1 MSSPTVTRVLG
12 LLRGV
17 KSSGDGWTARCPA
30 HEDHASSL
38 SVAAGDDGRVLLKC
52 FAGCTV
58 DGIVAALN
66 LDMQDLFPHDAKQAR
81 EVLTVARL
89 ATDKALPVE
98 FLRSLGLEDR
108 PDGVLIPYRNLDGS
122 PATRNRLR
130 TAEVAK
136 DGSLW
141 LFGKGKPLP
150 YGLGRLPDARAVG
163 YLVLVEGESD
173 SWTLWYHEFPALGIP
188 GADMTAKLEA
198 EHLDEISRLYVIQ
211 EPGSGGDTFV
221 RGVARR
227 LQKFEWVGE
236 AFVVNCGEA
245 KDPNDL
251 HRADPTGFKA
261 AFQAILDA
269 ASPLTA
275 APTDERSEGGSCED
289 VDGLLDSCGFRTLS
303 LNPKPEALQSVLRK
317 LKVELENQDELVR
330 AVAREAVIGRL
341 QAIGVRSPA
350 RLVDATLGRPASG
363 GDQLQGRPLILSQ
376 PEPWPDAVD
385 GSEILGLIVRAL
397 ERYVVLIDGTA
408 IAVALWILHAY
419 AFAATFISP
428 LLVVLSPTRRCGKT
442 TLLDVIAA
450 LVSRQLPVSNIS
462 PAALFRTVDA
472 SQPTLLVDEADTFL
486 KNNDDL
492 RGILNAGHTRSTAI
506 VIRTA
511 GDNHE
516 PRQFSTWCP
525 KVIALIGRLPDTLED
540 RAVVIRMR
548 RRDRKKEKVARLRRD
563 RIHQELEDLRR
574 KAARWAVDRVEDL
587 KGADPSIPDELHD
600 RAQDNWRPLLAIA
613 DNIGGQ
619 WPDTAREA
627 ARLISGVAAEKDDSA
642 REQLLADIRQIFTD
656 KDADQ
661 LPSEALVKALVRMDD
676 RPWPEWMNGKPLSK
690 AGLAS
695 QLRPF
700 DIRPRTIREGSTTP
714 KGYRLQ
720 DFNDAFARYLQNQ
733 PQQPQRTFGI
743 NELDAESN
751 RNNELSVADAE
762 PELSHREQSRV
773 SDVAVPVPG
782 SAAKDTSGVELE
794 EFDV

>member
-1 MSSPTVTRVLG
+1 MSSPAVTRVLE

-17 KSSGDGWTARCPA
+17 RTSGDGWAARCPA
-30 HEDHASSL
+30 HDDHASSL

-58 DGIVAALN
+58 DAIVVALN
-66 LDMQDLFPHDAKQAR
+66 LGMQDLFPHEAKQAR

-89 ATDKALPVE
+89 ATDKALPAE

-108 PDGVLIPYRNLDGS
+108 SDGVLIPYRNLDGS

-130 TAEVAK
+130 TTAVAK

-150 YGLGRLPDARAVG
+150 YGLGRLPDARAAG
-163 YLVLVEGESD
+163 YLVLAEGESD
-173 SWTLWYHEFPALGIP
+173 SWTLWFHNFPALGIP
-188 GADMTAKLEA
+188 GADMTAKLDA
-198 EHLDEISRLYVIQ
+198 EHLDGISRLYVIQ

-227 LQKFEWVGE
+227 LQKFGWVGE
-236 AFVVNCGEA
+236 AFVVTCGEA

-275 APTDERSEGGSCED
+275 APNDEQGECGSCGD
-289 VDGLLDSCGFRTLS
+289 VDALLDSCGLRSLS
-303 LNPKPEALQSVLRK
+303 LNPRPEALQSVLRK
-317 LKVELENQDELVR
+317 LEAELENQDELVR
-330 AVAREAVIGRL
+330 AVAREAVIRRL

-363 GDQLQGRPLILSQ
+363 EDQLQGRPLILSQ

-385 GSEILGLIVRAL
+385 GSEILSLIVRAL
-397 ERYVVLIDGTA
+397 ERYVVLVDGAA
-408 IAVALWILHAY
+408 IAIALWILHAY

-462 PAALFRTVDA
+462 PAALFRTVAA

-506 VIRTA
+506 VIRTV

-548 RRDRKKEKVARLRRD
+548 RRAKGEKVARLRRD

-574 KAARWAVDRVEDL
+574 KAARWAADQVEEL

-619 WPDTAREA
+619 FPDTAREA

-656 KDADQ
+656 EAADQ
-661 LPSEALVKALVRMDD
+661 LPSEALVRALVQMDD
-676 RPWPEWMNGKPLSK
+676 RPWPEWLNGKPLSK
-690 AGLAS
+690 AGLAKA
-695 QLRPF
+695 LRPF

-720 DFNDAFARYLQNQ
+720 DFNDAFARYLQEQ
-733 PQQPQRTFGI
+733 PQQPQHAFEI
-743 NELDAESN
+743 NELDEESN
-751 RNNELSVADAE
+751 RNNAPSVADAE
-762 PELSHREQSRV
+762 PELTDREQSHV
-773 SDVAVPVPG
+773 AGVAVPIPG
-782 SAAKDTSGVELE
+782 AAAKDTSGVELE